1 VPLSSASEAKASA
14 TARTSGASGSTR
26 DRAAWQPPPAGWLH
40 APAWLMSFTL
50 HCAVFLALGLLV
62 QLDAP
67 RGVADVQPDRSA
79 GIVLASASRGEVKY
93 FSEEDAASG
102 SQAAAASATSDAPLA
117 PFPEATEAPLLDG
130 PQLPSAA
137 QALAASTPPV
147 DASAVPGAKGLA
159 QADGPA
165 GFGKGHSY
173 DVETGVFGVKGRGSK
188 FVYVFDRSASMSGF
202 EGRPLSAA
210 KRELLASLESL
221 GGVHQ
226 FQVIFYNQKPHL
238 MTFSP
243 GQEPVLLFANDDGKR
258 LAHSFIRGVTA
269 DGGTNHMEAL
279 QLALAMRPDV
289 IFFLTDADEPRLTQ
303 RELAQI
309 RQRNRGTTICTVEYG
324 AGPKPPG
331 VSFLEELAEQN
342 GGQHR
347 YVDVTQL
354 PRR

>member
-1 VPLSSASEAKASA
+1 MRSDDSKPWV
-14 TARTSGASGSTR
+14 
-26 DRAAWQPPPAGWLH
+26 QPTGGWLH
-40 APAWLMSFTL
+40 VPAWAMSFGL
-50 HCAVFLALGLLV
+50 HLVVFLTLGLLV
-62 QLDAP
+62 DLDAP
-67 RGVADVQPDRSA
+67 RGNPDAEPDRTA
-79 GIVLASASRGEVKY
+79 GIVLAQPSRGQVKY
-93 FSEEDAASG
+93 LSEDDASG
-102 SQAAAASATSDAPLA
+102 SMSAASA
-117 PFPEATEAPLLDG
+117 PENTLSAALPSLPETIDLPSLDG
-130 PQLPSAA
+130 PQLPTSSAA
-137 QALAASTPPV
+137 LPPGEAPGSESVPNAS
-147 DASAVPGAKGLA
+147 GLA
-159 QADGPA
+159 KTDGPQ
-165 GFGKGHSY
+165 GFGRGHNY

-202 EGRPLSAA
+202 EGRPLAAA

-243 GQEPVLLFANDDGKR
+243 GQDPVLLFANDDGKR
-258 LAHSFIRGVTA
+258 LAENFIRGVTA
-269 DGGTNHMEAL
+269 DGGTNHIEAL

-289 IFFLTDADEPRLTQ
+289 IFFLTDADEPRLTD

-309 RQRNRGTTICTVEYG
+309 RQRNRGATISTVEYG
-324 AGPKPPG
+324 AGPRQ
-331 VSFLEELAEQN
+331 SSTTFLQELAEQN